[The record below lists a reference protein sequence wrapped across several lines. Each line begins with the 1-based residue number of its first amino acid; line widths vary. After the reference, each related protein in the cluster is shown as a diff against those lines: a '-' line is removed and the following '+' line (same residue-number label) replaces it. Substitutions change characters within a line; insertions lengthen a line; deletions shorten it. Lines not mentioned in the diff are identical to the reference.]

1 MRDID
6 RRRFVKAALGA
17 SALGAATGPASAHEL
32 NSDTNNS
39 NTDSHDHSDAGL
51 HGATSDVELLDY
63 HGLGDVGPSSETGSP
78 DEPHYGAVTELR
90 VRGDYAYV
98 GVFSAKSP
106 TSGRGMYVLDV
117 SAFNAAGNA
126 NDLRDA
132 ELEVVSFLRNQND
145 AAAVMDVKVSGDGD
159 YVFLSKQPYSAV
171 YDDLDP
177 VPTTD
182 GDSASAGAASL
193 QAVDVSDPANPQL
206 VGSYDAWDTGP
217 HNAFHHR
224 IDGTDYVFA
233 VHDTQDGTAGIWV
246 FEFDRTTGALVLVN
260 KWNADGNLSDG
271 HVVDADLRY
280 AHDITVQDD
289 PRLDRPVG
297 YFSYWDSGL
306 YALDLSEPT
315 DIGVLGHFGMPATH
329 YAEPAP
335 SFYDG
340 KRVLVAGQEISGVE
354 DGSSGRITL
363 LDADGLDEGYDGTD
377 NIAELD
383 SWEWRS
389 NVTFDNFTLSP
400 HNFDVTD
407 DDWVHVGHYHGGT
420 RFLRIHRD
428 DWSLEEKGYFRAAK
442 DVPEDAKME
451 GLNHAAPFTWTA
463 VERDGVVYASD
474 INTGVYALRYKPDSD
489 SSSSSLGWAAGFAG
503 LGGLA
508 HRYADDV
515 ADLTNGLLDG

>member
-1 MRDID
+1 MRDTD
-6 RRRFVKAALGA
+6 RRRFLRA
-17 SALGAATGPASAHEL
+17 SAGVTALAASSGAASAHDL
-32 NSDTNNS
+32 SSDTN
-39 NTDSHDHSDAGL
+39 DSDSTGHDHADASL

-63 HGLGDVGPSSETGSP
+63 HSLGDVGPSSETGSP

-90 VRGDYAYV
+90 VRGDYAYL

-106 TSGRGMYVLDV
+106 TSGRGMYVLDI
-117 SAFNAAGNA
+117 SEFNAAGNT

-132 ELEVVSFLRNQND
+132 ELEVVSFLRNEND

-177 VPTTD
+177 VPTAD
-182 GDSASAGAASL
+182 GDSVSAGAASL

-206 VGSYDAWDTGP
+206 VGTYDAWDTGP

-224 IDGTDYVFA
+224 IGGTDYVFA
-233 VHDTQDGTAGIWV
+233 IHDTRDGTAGIWV

-260 KWNADGNLSDG
+260 KWNADGNLTGG
-271 HVVDADLRY
+271 HVVDADRRY

-306 YALDLSEPT
+306 YALDLSDPT
-315 DIGVLGHFGMPATH
+315 DISVLGHFSMPATH

-340 KRVLVAGQEISGVE
+340 KRILVAGQERSSVE
-354 DGSSGRITL
+354 DGSSGMVKL
-363 LDADGLDEGYDGTD
+363 LDADGLDDGYDGSD
-377 NIAELD
+377 NVSELD
-383 SWEWRS
+383 SWEWQA
-389 NVTFDNFTLSP
+389 NVSFSNFTLSP

-407 DDWVHVGHYHGGT
+407 DGWVHVGHYHGGT

-428 DWSLEEKGYFRAAK
+428 DWSLDEKGHFRAAN
-442 DVPEDAKME
+442 DVPEDSKMA

-463 VERDGVVYASD
+463 VEQEGVVYASD

-489 SSSSSLGWAAGFAG
+489 SSASSLGWIAG
-503 LGGLA
+503 LAGVGGLA

-515 ADLTNGLLDG
+515 ADLTDGLFD